1 MYKEFA
7 EQLIS
12 ISNSHITNPNLDV
25 DFMCTEMKM
34 SKTKLYQKIKK

>member
-1 MYKEFA
+1 MCKGFA

-25 DFMCTEMKM
+25 DFMCTEWNE
-34 SKTKLYQKIKK
+34 QN